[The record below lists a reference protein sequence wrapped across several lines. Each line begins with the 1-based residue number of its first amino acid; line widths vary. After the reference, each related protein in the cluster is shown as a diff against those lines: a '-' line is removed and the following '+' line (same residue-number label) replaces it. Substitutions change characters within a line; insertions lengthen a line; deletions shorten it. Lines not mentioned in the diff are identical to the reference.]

1 MASLQEFFCTSVVS
15 YTHQRTYL
23 NVYGTLLTAHLHTSW
38 VLYSSQPSSSAYGS
52 LSAAFSH
59 NVLVLYQSRTNS
71 NANSLFNSFFTCLL
85 GFILIRN
92 KYQYRRPHLNRSFHT
107 ALGTY
112 TQQQQSLKH
121 IHFFRKLSWTFL
133 GSYIDQKLILMR
145 LDNDERLFYQEQI
158 PITLILMKQLFCT
171 SLHSNTDQ
179 EDKTTVYPIQLIF
192 HTISGPCTD
201 SQNCVHLYW

>member
-1 MASLQEFFCTSVVS
+1 MKNQSGINFFQQLFGKSFWSCIDQKYNPVTMASLQQFFCTSVVS

-112 TQQQQSLKH
+112 TQQ
-121 IHFFRKLSWTFL
+121 
-133 GSYIDQKLILMR
+133 
-145 LDNDERLFYQEQI
+145 
-158 PITLILMKQLFCT
+158 
-171 SLHSNTDQ
+171 
-179 EDKTTVYPIQLIF
+179 
-192 HTISGPCTD
+192 
-201 SQNCVHLYW
+201 